1 MWDLRGVI
9 PDSEQKTDPLVDKCR
24 NIVADIEN
32 EPDRDKARDAVQVD
46 LQEIAEDVAIEES
59 HGLDLDY
66 ISMIALKDSLGTEF
80 VERIRAIFS
89 EKGHLSKAKNF
100 EFRPPQQEMAMAV
113 ARALEEE
120 RHLVVEAG
128 TGVGKSLAYLA
139 PAILFALEQHK
150 KAIVSTHTINLQE
163 QLLYKDIPILRKI
176 LPVEFE
182 AALMKGRQNYLCP
195 RRLERALQQANELF
209 TGPEQNELSRL
220 AQWART
226 TRDGSLSDLSV
237 DPDPKVWAQVC
248 SEPHICTT
256 KSCGQSSCFYQQAR
270 KRLLTSDVI
279 VINHTLLFMLLGSPD
294 QQEERESGYL
304 FPNDFIIFD
313 EAHTVEQVASRQV
326 GIGIS
331 QYGLRS
337 TIQRLYNA
345 RTRKGLFTVMRDA
358 PGVRLAA
365 DLVDR
370 ADQFFAAIESRSDFR
385 KGREFRVRAP
395 EFVTDTI
402 TGHLSAL
409 QARISEVAKR
419 ADDEFLKA
427 ELQELGRR
435 IRGAREDTAT
445 FLEQSAHEHVYW
457 VERTGKTAQFLS
469 LNAAPIDLAPVLRR
483 MIFREDCSCVMTSAT
498 LSVGRPDLAYLRQR
512 VGADEAEPLLLGSP
526 FDFSAQMKMFIVQK
540 MPDPRDA
547 GYEEALEH
555 WIAHFVE
562 ETDGR
567 AFVLFTSYRG
577 MQQVADQMREF
588 FARKK
593 FNLLV
598 QGGGAPRGK
607 LLEQFKTTPRSV
619 LFGTDSFWMGV
630 DVPGEALSNVI
641 ITRLPFAVPDHPLIE
656 AKLELVE
663 ERGGDPFTEYSL
675 PEAILKLRQGVGRL
689 IRTKIDRG
697 IIVILDNRIVNKPY
711 GRAFLQAL
719 PKCPVK
725 II

>member
-1 MWDLRGVI
+1 
-9 PDSEQKTDPLVDKCR
+9 
-24 NIVADIEN
+24 
-32 EPDRDKARDAVQVD
+32 
-46 LQEIAEDVAIEES
+46 
-59 HGLDLDY
+59 
-66 ISMIALKDSLGTEF
+66 MIALKDSLGTEF
-80 VERIRAIFS
+80 VERIRTIFS
-89 EKGHLSKAKNF
+89 ENGRLSKAKNF
-100 EFRPPQQEMAMAV
+100 EFRSQQQEMAVAV

-139 PAILFALEQHK
+139 PATLFALEHHK

-163 QLLYKDIPILRKI
+163 QLLYKDIPILKKI

-182 AALMKGRQNYLCP
+182 ATLMKGRQNYLCP
-195 RRLERALQQANELF
+195 RRLERALQQQNELF
-209 TGPEQNELSRL
+209 TGPEQNELTRL
-220 AQWART
+220 AEWAGT

-237 DPDPKVWAQVC
+237 EPDPKVWIQVS

-256 KSCGQSSCFYQQAR
+256 KSCGQSNCFYQQAR
-270 KRLLTSDVI
+270 KRLLSSDVV

-294 QQEERESGYL
+294 QQAERESGYL

-313 EAHTVEQVASRQV
+313 EAHTVEQVASRQISKPV
-326 GIGIS
+326 S

-358 PGVRLAA
+358 AGVRLAA
-365 DLVDR
+365 ELVDR
-370 ADQFFAAIESRSDFR
+370 AEQFFAAIESRSDFQ
-385 KGREFRVRAP
+385 KGREFRVRTP
-395 EFVTDTI
+395 EYVPDTI
-402 TGHLSAL
+402 TEYLTAL
-409 QARISEVAKR
+409 QARISDVARR

-435 IRGAREDTAT
+435 IRDAREGIAI
-445 FLEQSAHEHVYW
+445 FLEQSRREHVYW
-457 VERTGKTAQFLS
+457 VERTGKTAQFLT
-469 LNAAPIDLAPVLRR
+469 LNAAPIDLAPELRR
-483 MIFREDCSCVMTSAT
+483 MIFREDCCCVMTSAT
-498 LSVGRPDLAYLRQR
+498 LSVGRPDLAYIRKR
-512 VGADEAEPLLLGSP
+512 IGADEAEPLLLGSP
-526 FDFSAQMKMFIVQK
+526 FDFRTQMKMFVVQK
-540 MPDPRDA
+540 MPDPRDS

-562 ETDGR
+562 ETEGR
-567 AFVLFTSYRG
+567 AFVLFTNYRG
-577 MQQVADQMREF
+577 MQKVADQMREF
-588 FARKK
+588 FANKK
-593 FNLLV
+593 MNLLL
-598 QGGGAPRGK
+598 QGGGAPRGR

-641 ITRLPFAVPDHPLIE
+641 ITRLPFAVPDHPLVE

-689 IRTKIDRG
+689 IRTKTDRG
-697 IIVILDNRIVNKPY
+697 IIVILDNRIVTKPY

>member
-1 MWDLRGVI
+1 
-9 PDSEQKTDPLVDKCR
+9 
-24 NIVADIEN
+24 
-32 EPDRDKARDAVQVD
+32 
-46 LQEIAEDVAIEES
+46 
-59 HGLDLDY
+59 
-66 ISMIALKDSLGTEF
+66 MIALKDSLGTEF
-80 VERIRAIFS
+80 VERVRAFFS
-89 EKGHLSKAKNF
+89 DNGPLSKAKNF
-100 EFRPPQQEMAMAV
+100 EFRPQQQEMAAAI

-139 PAILFALEQHK
+139 PAILFAIEQHK

-163 QLLYKDIPILRKI
+163 QLLYKDIPILKKI

-195 RRLERALQQANELF
+195 RRLERALQQQNELF
-209 TGPEQNELSRL
+209 TGPEQNELTRL
-220 AQWART
+220 AEWAGT

-237 DPDPKVWAQVC
+237 EPDPKVWTQVC

-256 KSCGQSSCFYQQAR
+256 KSCGQSNCFYQQAR

-279 VINHTLLFMLLGSPD
+279 VINHMLLFMLLGSPD

-313 EAHTVEQVASRQV
+313 EAHTVEQVASRQI

-345 RTRKGLFTVMRDA
+345 RTRKGLFTIMRDA
-358 PGVRLAA
+358 IGVRLAA
-365 DLVDR
+365 ELVDELER
-370 ADQFFAAIESRSDFR
+370 FFAVIESACDFR

-395 EFVTDTI
+395 ELVPDTI
-402 TGHLSAL
+402 TGRLTGL
-409 QARISEVAKR
+409 QARIADVSKR

-435 IRGAREDTAT
+435 IRDTREGIAI
-445 FLEQSAHEHVYW
+445 FLEQGAREHVYW
-457 VERTGKTAQFLS
+457 VERTGKTAQFFS

-483 MIFREDCSCVMTSAT
+483 MIFREDCYCDMTSAT

-512 VGADEAEPLLLGSP
+512 IGADDAEPLLLGSP
-526 FDFSAQMKMFIVQK
+526 FDFRTQMKIFIVQK

-562 ETDGR
+562 ETEGR
-567 AFVLFTSYRG
+567 AFVLFTNYRG
-577 MQQVADQMREF
+577 MQQVADAMGEF
-588 FARKK
+588 FWLMK
-593 FNLLV
+593 FSLFV

-689 IRTKIDRG
+689 IRTKSDQG
-697 IIVILDNRIVNKPY
+697 IIVILDNRIVTKPY

-719 PKCPVK
+719 PKCPVE
-725 II
+725 IL